1 MARSYSVVPLW
12 YHREMRPRIRD
23 LITQLENSGF
33 SLLHEGRGNSQK
45 AHRFYRHPSGIN
57 LTACGD
63 LEDIARFYMINDI
76 KKAIELI
83 DNERY

>member
-1 MARSYSVVPLW
+1 MARSYNVVPLW
-12 YHREMRPRIRD
+12 YHLEMRPRIRD

-33 SLLHEGRGNSQK
+33 SLLHKGRSESQGTN
-45 AHRFYRHPSGIN
+45 RFYRHPAGIN